1 MKKIFTLLFAVGF
14 LTAIHAQSGSRDNRD
29 YRDNQQS
36 DQWGNNHDNN
46 VVGNN
51 SKFDSHDRYDNN
63 FGFFDGNVKRQIAR
77 INQKY
82 DFRIQ
87 QVRNNFFMRRYE
99 KMRTIRSLEAKRQ
112 REIKMVYAKSGNRKG
127 QYDRGYN
134 SNHRY

>member
-36 DQWGNNHDNN
+36 NQWGNNHDNN

-63 FGFFDGNVKRQIAR
+63 FGSYDGNIRMQIAR

-82 DFRIQ
+82 DFKIQ
-87 QVRNNFFMRRYE
+87 QVRNNFFMRRFE
-99 KMRTIRSLEAKRQ
+99 KMRMIRSLEEQRQ
-112 REIKMVYAKSGNRKG
+112 QEIRMAYARSSRWG
-127 QYDRGYN
+127 QHDRGYD
-134 SNHRY
+134 SNHHY

>member
-14 LTAIHAQSGSRDNRD
+14 LTAIHAQIGSRDNRD
-29 YRDNQQS
+29 NRDNQQYG
-36 DQWGNNHDNN
+36 QWGNNRDND

-63 FGFFDGNVKRQIAR
+63 FGSYDGNIKMQIAR

-82 DFRIQ
+82 DFQVQR
-87 QVRNNFFMRRYE
+87 VRNDFFMRRFE
-99 KMRTIRSLEAKRQ
+99 KMRMIRSLEEQRQ
-112 REIKMVYAKSGNRKG
+112 QEIRMAYARSGRWG
-127 QYDRGYN
+127 QHDHGYD